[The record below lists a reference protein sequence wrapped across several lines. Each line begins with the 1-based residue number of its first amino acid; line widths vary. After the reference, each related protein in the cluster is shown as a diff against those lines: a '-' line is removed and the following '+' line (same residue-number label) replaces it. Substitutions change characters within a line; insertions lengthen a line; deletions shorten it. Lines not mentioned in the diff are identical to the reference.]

1 MNNNANVKANV
12 NANTNAAKIEKTTTN
27 KEKQDGKTYVRQLH
41 NHNTICGQTWTSCKC
56 VHNKNK

>member
-1 MNNNANVKANV
+1 MNNNAKTNVK
-12 NANTNAAKIEKTTTN
+12 ANTNAAKIEKTTTN
-27 KEKQDGKTYVRQLH
+27 KGKQDGKTYVHQLH